1 MTSERVSLAFQQIFP
16 TSVTKTRKF
25 VATQAPATSSRRSVA
40 RYDIWLALLVSST
53 RAIIDDRMTVISAL
67 GKSWLIA
74 NIPLHSSIIYH
85 RDALK
90 TGQAVNRDLHFAVAS
105 VSFRYVTLS
114 LGVNWVLSPIVLYH
128 EACFCEWCLC
138 VCIFSLFFICLP
150 DSLFVPDF
158 NGQKVSDLIAVALL
172 IQIYM
177 IVRLLDEVRPV
188 SVHHCRF
195 SSLNV
200 TDLFY
205 HSFAPVYTEQRVHK
219 GSFWQDFDT
228 KCQVYSIYYQEWSL
242 ECAPT
247 ARRLPYKTLKIGLTL
262 NKSLN
267 YENVFRPTPKHI

>member
-1 MTSERVSLAFQQIFP
+1 
-16 TSVTKTRKF
+16 
-25 VATQAPATSSRRSVA
+25 
-40 RYDIWLALLVSST
+40 
-53 RAIIDDRMTVISAL
+53 MTVISVL

-105 VSFRYVTLS
+105 VCVCVCVIPLRYFKAWCE
-114 LGVNWVLSPIVLYH
+114 LGFKPNCFVPRGF
-128 EACFCEWCLC
+128 FCEWCLC
-138 VCIFSLFFICLP
+138 VYIFSLFFICLP

-177 IVRLLDEVRPV
+177 IALLLNERSPVSVV

-200 TDLFY
+200 TDLFH

-219 GSFWQDFDT
+219 GCNCGKILVLSAKFIQFIIKNDLFN
-228 KCQVYSIYYQEWSL
+228 V
-242 ECAPT
+242 
-247 ARRLPYKTLKIGLTL
+247 RRLPGACHT
-262 NKSLN
+262 
-267 YENVFRPTPKHI
+267 RP